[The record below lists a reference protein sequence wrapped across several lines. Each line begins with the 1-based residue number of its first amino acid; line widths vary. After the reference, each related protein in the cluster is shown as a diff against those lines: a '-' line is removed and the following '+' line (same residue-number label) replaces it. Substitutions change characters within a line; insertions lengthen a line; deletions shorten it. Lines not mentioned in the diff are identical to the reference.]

1 MENKNKITYPLSLK
15 DRVDYI
21 NEIEKLVLEVLVDEI
36 SNLFPK
42 IVIKILYA
50 PWCHF
55 AVHALYGG
63 YEKIKITNDHNWRPE
78 LAPGDTQNFMVF
90 ARSESFLLYLRNFPF
105 ESTSLDLSTNLIK
118 MPLISY
124 GRFLFFNT
132 GFPKNFI
139 RKLTILS
146 FFKVYKLSNK
156 KISNIYEINRDLRKK
171 LSLKFCHK
179 LVKYDNSE
187 WISKRLTEMIPRSL
201 LEGLEFQKK
210 YYSRDFTFDTI
221 FSSDSWSSL
230 DTFKIFAFT
239 QREKRKI
246 KFIGAPHAFN
256 HSTLDI
262 YWLREYEID
271 FLDKYLLWGNF
282 GISKNKKCTPFY
294 ATKFVEKK
302 LLNPNNIKNNNPI
315 MISAAARPTH
325 TIEFPYHYSNFINYT
340 NTQIK
345 LAKNLHAL
353 TNKKII
359 IRTREKNRGNS
370 LEKSYSKEII
380 SEDIIIVNQKGDFI
394 KSLENFSLHI
404 ADNTSTTILDSLWN
418 NFPTLILITDDYF
431 KISSDALQTFTGLS
445 KVGVFHRDI
454 ESILEQ
460 INVIKADI
468 NKWWSNEMLQIEVK
482 LFLECHAK
490 SLNDPKKWLKYFCK
504 I

>member
-21 NEIEKLVLEVLVDEI
+21 NEIEKIVLDVLVDEI

-42 IVIKILYA
+42 KIIKILYA

-63 YEKIKITNDHNWRPE
+63 YEKININKDNNWRPE
-78 LAPGDTQNFMVF
+78 LAPGDTQNFMAF
-90 ARSESFLLYLRNFPF
+90 ARSESFLLYLQNFPF
-105 ESTSLDLSTNLIK
+105 EQTALDFSTNLIK
-118 MPLISY
+118 MPLIIY
-124 GRFLFFNT
+124 GKFLFFNA

-139 RKLTILS
+139 RKLTFLS
-146 FFKVYKLSNK
+146 FFKVQKLSIK
-156 KISNIYEINRDLRKK
+156 KISNTYEIDRDFRKI
-171 LSLKFCHK
+171 LSLKFCHE
-179 LVKYDNSE
+179 LAKYDNSE

-210 YYSRDFTFDTI
+210 YYSRDFNFDTI

-239 QREKRKI
+239 QRGKRKI

-256 HSTLDI
+256 HSVLDI
-262 YWLREYEID
+262 YWLREYEIE

-282 GISKNKKCTPFY
+282 SISKNKKCIPFY
-294 ATKFVEKK
+294 ATKFVEKNVLK
-302 LLNPNNIKNNNPI
+302 PIIIQNDNPI
-315 MISAAARPTH
+315 LISVAARPTH
-325 TIEFPYHYSNFINYT
+325 TIEFPYHHSNFIKYT

-345 LAKNLHAL
+345 LVKNLHTL

-359 IRTREKNRGNS
+359 VRTREKNRGNS

-380 SEDIIIVNQKGDFI
+380 SEDIIILNQKGDFI
-394 KSLENFSLHI
+394 KGLENFSLHI
-404 ADNTSTTILDSLWN
+404 ADNTSTTILDSLWK

-431 KISSDALQTFTGLS
+431 KISSNALQTFSGLS

-460 INVIKADI
+460 MKVIKADI
-468 NKWWSNEMLQIEVK
+468 NKWWTNEILQMEVK
-482 LFLECHAK
+482 LFLESHAK
-490 SLNDPKKWLKYFCK
+490 SLNDPNNWLKSFCK